1 MAKTRTL
8 VNRNGNFAV
17 NSRLIPDENACI
29 PIVRIPQAVISKR
42 APGRQASHLHLVPV
56 TPLLLAGDD
65 DTLFCLN
72 SSTETQTYTL
82 ESHFLKK
89 QRLSFIIT
97 LG

>member
-1 MAKTRTL
+1 MAKTQTL

-17 NSRLIPDENACI
+17 NPRLIPDENACI

-42 APGRQASHLHLVPV
+42 APGRQTPHLHLAPV
-56 TPLLLAGDD
+56 TPLLLAGDG

-72 SSTETQTYTL
+72 SLTETFTL
-82 ESHFLKK
+82 ESRFLKK